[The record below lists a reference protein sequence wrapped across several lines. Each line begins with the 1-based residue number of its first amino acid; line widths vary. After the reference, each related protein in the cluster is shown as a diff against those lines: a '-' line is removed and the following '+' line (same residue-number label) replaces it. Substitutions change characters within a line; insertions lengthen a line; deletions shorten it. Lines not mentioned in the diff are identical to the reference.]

1 MVQLIFK
8 RVALIFLAFA
18 MVVIGA
24 CASGSAIVTGSKR
37 APIASE
43 QVRVYLEAPAD
54 FEVIGLV
61 SASSDA
67 GWTEQ
72 GSVDYAIEEL
82 KKQAAKLGANGV
94 VLVSSGDKVTTVISR
109 SRYGSGSVYAIP
121 VSAKTV
127 QGRAIFVKGQ

>member
-1 MVQLIFK
+1 MNLHRFPHFLLTLTVL
-8 RVALIFLAFA
+8 AL
-18 MVVIGA
+18 GA
-24 CASGSAIVTGSKR
+24 CASGSAIVTGNTR
-37 APIASE
+37 PPVALE
-43 QVRVYLEAPAD
+43 QVKIYLEPPAD

-94 VLVSSGDKVTTVISR
+94 LLVSSGEKTTTVVGG
-109 SRYGSGSVYAIP
+109 YGTGYVYAVP
-121 VSAKTV
+121 VTAKTV

>member
-1 MVQLIFK
+1 MKLQ
-8 RVALIFLAFA
+8 RVALIPLAFA
-18 MVVIGA
+18 IVAIAA
-24 CASGSAIVTGSKR
+24 CASGSAIVTGTTR

-43 QVRVYLEAPAD
+43 QVRIYLEPPPN

-94 VLVSSGDKVTTVISR
+94 LLVSSGDKTTTVIGG
-109 SRYGSGSVYAIP
+109 YGTGFIYAVP
-121 VSAKTV
+121 VTAKTV
-127 QGRAIFVKGQ
+127 QGRAIFVKEQ

>member
-1 MVQLIFK
+1 MNLHRFP
-8 RVALIFLAFA
+8 LFLLAFA
-18 MVVIGA
+18 VLALGA
-24 CASGSAIVTGSKR
+24 CASGSAIVTGKTR
-37 APIASE
+37 TPVALE
-43 QVRVYLEAPAD
+43 QVKLYLEPPAT

-94 VLVSSGDKVTTVISR
+94 LLVSSGEKTTTVVGGYGT
-109 SRYGSGSVYAIP
+109 RYAYAVP
-121 VSAKTV
+121 VTAKTV